1 MRLYGEDL
9 SRREVARR
17 AGSLSQFAGVRLMT
31 LADGAERGVR
41 MLEFR
46 SGTGLRFTVMV
57 DRCMDIAD
65 CDFRGMSFGWNSPAG
80 FKHPGLMEYEGEGG
94 LGWLRGFSGL
104 LATCGLDH
112 ILFMDSEPGDRY
124 GYAARETVEHSIH
137 GRAAYL
143 PARLT
148 GYGERWEGDRCFLW
162 AEGVISQSA
171 VFAEDLH
178 LIRRIEIEAGTNEIR
193 LSDRVENRGF
203 APTPHMLL
211 YHINVGHPVIAEG
224 ARYLAP
230 IEDVVWAG
238 HAGDRYRAQGVGYRT
253 LAGPRENFAEQVWE
267 YEMAADPSGE
277 VPVAVVNDALGLGF
291 EVVSRKDQMPC
302 HYQWQNFQEG
312 LYCMGVEPSTNHV
325 LGHGY
330 ARDNSEMI
338 VLRHGE
344 GRSYDVTMRVL
355 DGAAEIAAAERR
367 IVGIARQPDADYPEP
382 SGDFRP
388 IAGRT

>member
-1 MRLYGEDL
+1 
-9 SRREVARR
+9 
-17 AGSLSQFAGVRLMT
+17 
-31 LADGAERGVR
+31 
-41 MLEFR
+41 
-46 SGTGLRFTVMV
+46 
-57 DRCMDIAD
+57 
-65 CDFRGMSFGWNSPAG
+65 
-80 FKHPGLMEYEGEGG
+80 
-94 LGWLRGFSGL
+94 
-104 LATCGLDH
+104 
-112 ILFMDSEPGDRY
+112 
-124 GYAARETVEHSIH
+124 
-137 GRAAYL
+137 
-143 PARLT
+143 
-148 GYGERWEGDRCFLW
+148 
-162 AEGVISQSA
+162 
-171 VFAEDLH
+171 
-178 LIRRIEIEAGTNEIR
+178 
-193 LSDRVENRGF
+193 
-203 APTPHMLL
+203 MLL

-277 VPVAVVNDALGLGF
+277 VPVAVVNDALGIGF

-355 DGAAEIAAAERR
+355 DGAGRDRRRRAAHRR
-367 IVGIARQPDADYPEP
+367 H
-382 SGDFRP
+382 RP
-388 IAGRT
+388 AAGRGLSRAVG

>member
-17 AGSLSQFAGVRLMT
+17 AGSPSQFAGVRLMT
-31 LADGAERGVR
+31 LADGSERGVR

-46 SGTGLRFTVMV
+46 SGAGLRFTVMV

-80 FKHPGLMEYEGEGG
+80 FKHPGLLEYEGEGG

-112 ILFMDSEPGDRY
+112 ILFMDEEPADRY
-124 GYAARETVEHSIH
+124 GYAARETVSHSIH
-137 GRAAYL
+137 GRAAFL

-162 AEGVISQSA
+162 AEGIVVQSA

-178 LIRRIEIEAGTNEIR
+178 LTRRIEIEAGTNEIR

-238 HAGDRYRAQGVGYRT
+238 HAERYRDQGVGYRR
-253 LAGPRENFAEQVWE
+253 LPGPRADFAEQVWE
-267 YEMAADPSGE
+267 HEMATGVAGE
-277 VPVAVVNDALGLGF
+277 VPVAAVNDALGIGF
-291 EVVSRKDQMPC
+291 EVVSRKDQLPC
-302 HYQWQNFQEG
+302 HLQWQNFQEG
-312 LYCMGVEPSTNHV
+312 LYCMGMEPSTNHV
-325 LGHGY
+325 LGHGH
-330 ARDNSEMI
+330 ARDNGEMI
-338 VLRHGE
+338 VLGHGE
-344 GRSYDVTMRVL
+344 SRSYDVTMRVL
-355 DGAAEIAAAERR
+355 EGAAGIAAAERR
-367 IVGIARQPDADYPEP
+367 IAGIARQPDEDYPEP
-382 SGDFRP
+382 SGNFRP
-388 IAGRT
+388 IAGRS